1 MTRLRKYFIGSGI
14 MVLLLVAAIYYNA
27 QNNEKAVDN
36 IVTGQTESASVQTKE
51 FVNKENDVSVDNAAN
66 TTFAADSSNEI
77 IVSSISQNEVNQN
90 VESDINELI
99 KTYYDVTKDFNTKIL
114 LSNTQKQIDERKEI
128 FEKKKEIIQAY
139 ENVKSYI
146 KPGLIEDTFI
156 VFTTYDIK
164 LKNIETLVPGMSVL
178 TVVKD
183 EVGKLFLNI
192 SPNDDNLN
200 NYINQVVESED
211 IKEIIDEV
219 NLKLAGALDKDDSLK
234 KFIDYL
240 ERTV

>member
-1 MTRLRKYFIGSGI
+1 M
-14 MVLLLVAAIYYNA
+14 MVLLLVIAIYYNSR
-27 QNNEKAVDN
+27 NNDKAVDN

-51 FVNKENDVSVDNAAN
+51 FVNKEIDQSLDNAAN
-66 TTFAADSSNEI
+66 TSAVDNI
-77 IVSSISQNEVNQN
+77 KDINNSSISQTEVNQN

-99 KTYYDVTKDFNTKIL
+99 KAYYDVTKDFNTNIL

-128 FEKKKEIIQAY
+128 FEKRKEIIQTY

-146 KPGLIEDTFI
+146 KPGLIENSFI

-164 LKNIETLVPGMSVL
+164 LKNIETLVPGMSVV

-200 NYINQVVESED
+200 NFINQVAESED
-211 IKEIIDEV
+211 IKEIIDDV
-219 NLKLAGALDKDDSLK
+219 NLRLAEALDKDNSLK
-234 KFIDYL
+234 EFIDYL
-240 ERTV
+240 QKTV

>member
-1 MTRLRKYFIGSGI
+1 MTRLRKYFLGSSM
-14 MVLLLVAAIYYNA
+14 MVLLLVIAIYYNSR
-27 QNNEKAVDN
+27 NNDKAVDN

-51 FVNKENDVSVDNAAN
+51 FVNKEIDQSLDNAAN
-66 TTFAADSSNEI
+66 TSAVDNI
-77 IVSSISQNEVNQN
+77 KDINNSSISQTEVNQN

-99 KTYYDVTKDFNTKIL
+99 KAYYDVTKDFNTNIL

-128 FEKKKEIIQAY
+128 FEKRKEIIQTY

-146 KPGLIEDTFI
+146 KPGLIENSFI

-164 LKNIETLVPGMSVL
+164 LKNIETLVPGMSVV

-200 NYINQVVESED
+200 NFINQVAESED
-211 IKEIIDEV
+211 IKEIIDDV
-219 NLKLAGALDKDDSLK
+219 NLRLAEALDKDNSLK
-234 KFIDYL
+234 EFIDYL
-240 ERTV
+240 QKTV